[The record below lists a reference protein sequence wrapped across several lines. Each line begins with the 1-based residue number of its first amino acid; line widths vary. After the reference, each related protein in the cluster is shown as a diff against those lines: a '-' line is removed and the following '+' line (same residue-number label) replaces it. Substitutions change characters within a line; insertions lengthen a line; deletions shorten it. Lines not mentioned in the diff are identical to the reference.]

1 MGRKRG
7 LEEKEKRKEGA
18 KVEKKH
24 SLAILH
30 GRGKGGTFFG
40 GIDAGIFSANSI
52 LNSSSHTD
60 E

>member
-40 GIDAGIFSANSI
+40 GIDAGIFSG
-52 LNSSSHTD
+52 